1 MLVTKIAMVYADVL
15 NWVVVA
21 AVIFVSIN
29 VMTPFLYTVW
39 HDNLTPQLRN
49 STNSNVTT
57 MTTAGNNLF
66 TSWQIMGYLV
76 PGIIIAYG
84 FAQAV
89 YKGTRDDVQDVGTYE

>member
-1 MLVTKIAMVYADVL
+1 MVYAEVL
-15 NWVVVA
+15 NFVLVA
-21 AVIFVSIN
+21 AIVFIVIN
-29 VMTPFLYTVW
+29 LMTPFLYTVW
-39 HDNLTPQLRN
+39 HSNLIPQLKN

-66 TSWQIMGYLV
+66 NSWQIMGYLV

-89 YKGTRDDVQDVGTYE
+89 YKGTREDQSQDTGSYE